1 MFGNI
6 GPQAVV
12 HATMV
17 RSKYCIFQFIF
28 FFILILFYGSEK
40 RMNQL
45 IGFRFFI
52 LNSSTFCL

>member
-17 RSKYCIFQFIF
+17 RSKYFIFQFLCFHIPVIF
-28 FFILILFYGSEK
+28 YGTEKKLNQLKGFKFFIL
-40 RMNQL
+40 
-45 IGFRFFI
+45 
-52 LNSSTFCL
+52 SS